1 MAETKFHTETERKRW
16 IGYYGN
22 RYNKV
27 EYVFEKSS
35 QIKWK
40 LINKQEYYEKK
51 QRRKE

>member
-27 EYVFEKSS
+27 IYTNSS
-35 QIKWK
+35 YMMDNLHEDKT
-40 LINKQEYYEKK
+40 
-51 QRRKE
+51 